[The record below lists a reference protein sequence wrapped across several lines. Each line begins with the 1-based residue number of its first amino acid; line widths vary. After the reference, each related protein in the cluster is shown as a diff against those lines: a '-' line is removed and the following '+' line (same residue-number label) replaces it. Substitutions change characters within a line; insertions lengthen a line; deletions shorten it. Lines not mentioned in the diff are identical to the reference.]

1 MSVEIRSVPS
11 MLEDVIQHWKIYTDC
26 ANNLDVWLGD
36 AERMLD
42 GEENERERE
51 RERTRKREREREGER
66 ERKREREKER
76 KRERDGRPD

>member
-42 GEENERERE
+42 GERRERE
-51 RERTRKREREREGER
+51 RECVCVCV
-66 ERKREREKER
+66 
-76 KRERDGRPD
+76 